1 MFAYRWF
8 AQSQS
13 GLLELILRARFS
25 LLMSKSLRMQSTS
38 FTLRCVETHLQIA
51 KSFCWNSS
59 TKCFRQFS
67 ILQEMHM
74 TATCIACVGH
84 LKVMY
89 ILPPKFSN
97 AKVYQ
102 KCTGKHCL
110 DRFHTGNS
118 HWLSQSEKLNGT
130 YVHLCGIIAVSSSLE
145 TIIMDRKL
153 IK

>member
-1 MFAYRWF
+1 
-8 AQSQS
+8 
-13 GLLELILRARFS
+13 
-25 LLMSKSLRMQSTS
+25 
-38 FTLRCVETHLQIA
+38 
-51 KSFCWNSS
+51 
-59 TKCFRQFS
+59 
-67 ILQEMHM
+67 MHM

-89 ILPPKFSN
+89 ILPQKFSN

-102 KCTGKHCL
+102 KCTGKYCL